1 MDDPILEI
9 ELEDCPVCRG
19 VGAIEDEQNWCVYV
33 MCMDCG
39 TETAHVVTRRQR
51 NGCRRSAGRS
61 PVEHRQGGTHPVPA
75 TEVKTHCA
83 KQTAKAR
90 RNLSK

>member
-39 TETAHVVTRRQR
+39 TETAHVDYKTPEERLI
-51 NGCRRSAGRS
+51 RSAGRS
-61 PVEHRQGGTHPVPA
+61 PVEHRQGGTH
-75 TEVKTHCA
+75 
-83 KQTAKAR
+83 R
-90 RNLSK
+90 RLRLT

>member
-39 TETAHVVTRRQR
+39 TETAHVDYKTPEERLISRPLTC
-51 NGCRRSAGRS
+51 GTSARWY
-61 PVEHRQGGTHPVPA
+61 TPVPA
-75 TEVKTHCA
+75 TEAKTHCA